1 MDFKVTAVKPA
12 HSVVVLPPLLLS
24 LTSHIKAK
32 AERPVCYISPE
43 GELLQSCDGH
53 EKTPVKDLVSH
64 FPSSNLLK
72 TYFSI
77 LSGIHWHTF
86 CQAVNK
92 WEDNEQN
99 LVSRI
104 AREDVQKVS

>member
-1 MDFKVTAVKPA
+1 
-12 HSVVVLPPLLLS
+12 
-24 LTSHIKAK
+24 
-32 AERPVCYISPE
+32 
-43 GELLQSCDGH
+43 
-53 EKTPVKDLVSH
+53 
-64 FPSSNLLK
+64 
-72 TYFSI
+72 